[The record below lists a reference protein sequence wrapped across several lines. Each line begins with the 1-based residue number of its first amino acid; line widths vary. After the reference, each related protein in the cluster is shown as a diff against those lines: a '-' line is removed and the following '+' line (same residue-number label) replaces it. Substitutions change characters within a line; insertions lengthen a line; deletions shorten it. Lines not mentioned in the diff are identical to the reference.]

1 MRSRGLTGAKQ
12 IFLVID
18 NISLQILEEVIKQ
31 NMRYGKKNFPC
42 KNINEIKIYKNLN
55 LMHFYEKQKLKD

>member
-12 IFLVID
+12 ISLEIG
-18 NISLQILEEVIKQ
+18 NISLQILEEVIRQ
-31 NMRYGKKNFPC
+31 NMLYGKNFPC